1 MDDREATLRRLSR
14 DLQAHDAVAD
24 AFLAK
29 SFTDRLLIVDVADGA
44 APAADRSDGEVPR
57 TVRERLVAHDCLPAA
72 AVFEDDAAAD
82 GLSFQGT
89 VGEATRHHFVDVRSR
104 GEHRSY
110 VVE

>member
-29 SFTDRLLIVDVADGA
+29 SFTDRLLIVDVAAGA

-72 AVFEDDAAAD
+72 AVYEDDAD

-89 VGEATRHHFVDVRSR
+89 VGDATRHHFVDGRSR
-104 GEHRSY
+104 SEHRSY